1 MIYGRGKVSV
11 LIISTYVTSTFSKY
25 LVILHTY
32 TARLYMDSHVSA
44 AKRELTRFPELPG
57 KGRAKLVCG
66 PHEIVCLQAHQES
79 LENTLFKIMG
89 FGKRSQLIPSDQ
101 NRINLFPA
109 PLPLDDLNRFCFSPF
124 FMSQEDPCG
133 KRSFS
138 ISQEKIAFRFGARI
152 PSLVMLLVEG
162 TKEL

>member
-57 KGRAKLVCG
+57 EGRAKLVCS
-66 PHEIVCLQAHQES
+66 PHKTVCRRVPRKHIVLGER
-79 LENTLFKIMG
+79 KIMG
-89 FGKRSQLIPSDQ
+89 FDKRSQLI
-101 NRINLFPA
+101 
-109 PLPLDDLNRFCFSPF
+109 LNG
-124 FMSQEDPCG
+124 M
-133 KRSFS
+133 
-138 ISQEKIAFRFGARI
+138 ARI
-152 PSLVMLLVEG
+152 EYISSPSA
-162 TKEL
+162 T